1 MLPSLNEYL
10 HENHPRYQLIPS
22 TGIVDQRIQQSVW
35 TRGIP
40 GQTQPK
46 LEVLDVTF
54 P

>member
-1 MLPSLNEYL
+1 MLPSLHEYL

-22 TGIVDQRIQQSVW
+22 TDIVDQRIQQSVW